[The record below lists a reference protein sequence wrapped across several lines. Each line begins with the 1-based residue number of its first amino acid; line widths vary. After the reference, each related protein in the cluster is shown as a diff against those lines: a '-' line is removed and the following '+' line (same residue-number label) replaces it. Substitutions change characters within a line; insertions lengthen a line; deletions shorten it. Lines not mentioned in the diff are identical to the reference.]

1 MRGERK
7 FGAAFLRRPGVSVSH
22 SFLPL
27 LHGFL
32 PYLRGESLLDFHLGI
47 GGVRAGPACME
58 GGRVQEGGHRS
69 RGAEEEGGR
78 RRQRGSQDCGGR
90 R

>member
-58 GGRVQEGGHRS
+58 GRRQGS
-69 RGAEEEGGR
+69 GR
-78 RRQRGSQDCGGR
+78 RTSEQRC
-90 R
+90 